1 MDREI
6 TRRTFLGSVAVVGGI
21 TLLDA
26 CGAAPSAT
34 TSGAPASATLAPT
47 PTPAPT
53 RVAVKAAWVALT
65 SNQMIL
71 PVAKE
76 AGYFDKYGVDMDLS
90 QINGSSTAVPALL
103 AGNIGVSSFAG
114 SAVVTAQAGG
124 ADIVMVAGFLNTAI
138 FRVIAQP
145 TYSSITELKGKTIAV
160 TRIGNADYF
169 AWQSIAAKQGWSMS
183 DLNFVNGNDV
193 NGQITLLGSKKVDA
207 IAVSPPNN
215 VLGTKAGGKEIFDT
229 ATLNEPEQNVGL
241 AATRAYIAQNR
252 AAVIG
257 VTKASIEAMA
267 RWKKD
272 PTFVKGV
279 ISKYLNTTD
288 QQFIDVGYS
297 AYTDLWPQ
305 APYPTVP
312 GLQRVIEQVTT
323 QNAKAKDLK
332 PEQMLDNS
340 IVKELEDSGFIKQIY
355 GK

>member
-1 MDREI
+1 MGRDI
-6 TRRTFLGSVAVVGGI
+6 TRRRFLGSVAVVGGI

-26 CGAAPSAT
+26 CGAA
-34 TSGAPASATLAPT
+34 TSGVATATPTATVAPT
-47 PTPAPT
+47 ATPAPT
-53 RVAVKAAWVALT
+53 RAAVKAAWVALT

-76 AGYFDKYGVDMDLS
+76 AGYFEKYGVDMDLS
-90 QINGSSTAVPALL
+90 QINGSSTAVPALI
-103 AGNIGVSSFAG
+103 AGNIGMSSFAG

-124 ADIVMVAGFLNTAI
+124 ADIIMVAGFLNKAI
-138 FRVIAQP
+138 FRIIAQP
-145 TYSSITELKGKTIAV
+145 KYSSLADLKGKTIAV
-160 TRIGNADYF
+160 TKIGNADYF
-169 AWQSIAAKQGWSMS
+169 AWQSIAAKQGWSMN

-193 NGQITLLGSKKVDA
+193 NGQVTLLGSGKVDA

-215 VLGTKAGGKEIFDT
+215 ILGTKAGGKEIFDT
-229 ATLNEPEQNVGL
+229 GTLNEPEQNVGL
-241 AATRAYIAQNR
+241 AATRAYVQQNR
-252 AAVIG
+252 AAVVG

-272 PTFVKGV
+272 PAFVKGV
-279 ISKYLNTTD
+279 IAKYLNTTD
-288 QQFIDVGYS
+288 KDFIDVGYS
-297 AYTDLWPQ
+297 AYADVWPQ

-332 PEQMLDNS
+332 PESMIDNS

-355 GK
+355 AK